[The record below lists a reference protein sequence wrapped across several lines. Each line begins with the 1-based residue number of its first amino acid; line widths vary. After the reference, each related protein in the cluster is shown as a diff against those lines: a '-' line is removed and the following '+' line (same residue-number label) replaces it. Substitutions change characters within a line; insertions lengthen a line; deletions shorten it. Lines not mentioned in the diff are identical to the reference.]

1 MPTPAARPS
10 PPPRLPTPAPP
21 PAAVSPRQGDA
32 SPSGLAE
39 RCALRTGVPEDSLG
53 TTAIPLPCEGGTKIA
68 FKPLLVD
75 GFGDEGHS
83 PGYRRVSAAL
93 PAPPPAQP
101 CPPQREG
108 GGHEAAAVYKKT
120 PGRARRDHRAASAA
134 GGARHR
140 TDSDTMAQSVW
151 GYDSDNGERGSGVSL
166 GLKCPGGAQRAA
178 PGLGVIA
185 PLRAGVWLGGV
196 GDLPLR
202 FHPGPERWHE
212 NYPMAKGDKQSPIEI
227 NSKDVRHDSSLAPWH
242 ASYDPG
248 AAKTILNNGRTCRVV
263 FDDSFDRSGQLLFW
277 LLGVVRS

>member
-1 MPTPAARPS
+1 MGSGTKDTAPGTAESAPLSPHRPQPS
-10 PPPRLPTPAPP
+10 PARL
-21 PAAVSPRQGDA
+21 
-32 SPSGLAE
+32 
-39 RCALRTGVPEDSLG
+39 
-53 TTAIPLPCEGGTKIA
+53 GG
-68 FKPLLVD
+68 
-75 GFGDEGHS
+75 GG
-83 PGYRRVSAAL
+83 
-93 PAPPPAQP
+93 
-101 CPPQREG
+101 G

-151 GYDSDNGERGSGVSL
+151 GYDSDNGERGRGVSL

-202 FHPGPERWHE
+202 FHLGPERWHE